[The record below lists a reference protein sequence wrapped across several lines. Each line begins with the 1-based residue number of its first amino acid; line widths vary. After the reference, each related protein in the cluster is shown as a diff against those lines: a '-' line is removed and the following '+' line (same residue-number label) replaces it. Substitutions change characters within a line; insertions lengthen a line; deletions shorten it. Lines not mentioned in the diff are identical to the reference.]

1 MPSQGNNV
9 TVFLS
14 KIKGITQSEAY
25 SELLELAGG
34 NIQPAELEYNIDM
47 YASEK
52 CLNSEWLKSEIGISE
67 GKDKAGKHIKI
78 PYKDKSGNNVAVRK
92 RYNPSKS
99 HISNGDKVQ
108 SYVYMDCG
116 DCMKKKSI

>member
-1 MPSQGNNV
+1 MKKNIHHFGFNTKNGLFKCEGCGESGNA

-52 CLNSEWLKSEIGISE
+52 CLNSEWLKSEIGTAREKTKPASIL
-67 GKDKAGKHIKI
+67 KYLIKI
-78 PYKDKSGNNVAVRK
+78 KAV
-92 RYNPSKS
+92 
-99 HISNGDKVQ
+99 I
-108 SYVYMDCG
+108 M
-116 DCMKKKSI
+116 